1 MAALPP
7 DPLAIHD
14 PWAAWGADPWSS
26 NRPNAPASD
35 FAAGG
40 KGEGKGQQKMGGLSK
55 GKGDSYAGGK
65 GQIAP
70 DDDDWN
76 GSAPHNA
83 WGAFKG
89 MAAAAAD
96 PGRNGA
102 SPYGYARGGG
112 PWDSYVAR
120 SPGKGGPVGE
130 AVRGG
135 KGRGSAPKGGNG
147 NKIGSH
153 GFEDGNGSGPGFGHG
168 RPWDET
174 PPPRPKSERT
184 REENPNKVSMGR
196 GMGSVRPGHVAGTG
210 HASLQ
215 YALKVKEEEE
225 LMEEDSNARAR
236 EAKLAAYLR
245 NWSEGAPY
253 DPARPHLTPQMEV
266 YAVENIETEQM
277 QCRKGEPLLLLAFT
291 QDAAYVESFNR
302 LPRQCTNQCGWVW
315 LEQLKMKPHEY
326 HEFLVSFEVTP
337 ERRSGITA
345 ATKASPFLPRYPMVL
360 QIEEKSAIAEWNIQC
375 ESFFPRNRVLPGDFI
390 TWVNEQAAID
400 VVGGFKRMQRKKSG
414 MCHLRILRAGASL
427 WYCLASDEQRREGLR
442 GYVRQGLKVPEDN
455 AFGRDAG
462 RGFQAVGLETSAERN
477 FTVGF
482 DINEIVQNGDSGH
495 AAAESQW
502 APAASDVPSFGRCND
517 NQWQSS
523 SWDGSS
529 SFSSGPPRSMPAVTG
544 GPPPAP
550 PPPAWRGDFRP
561 TLDSAME
568 PDRSQPFQQAP
579 PSPPGLSYD
588 FQ

>member
-1 MAALPP
+1 MADLPP
-7 DPLAIHD
+7 DPWFMRPD
-14 PWAAWGADPWSS
+14 PWAESDPWSS
-26 NRPNAPASD
+26 NRPAAPSSVSS
-35 FAAGG
+35 AGG
-40 KGEGKGQQKMGGLSK
+40 KGEGKGQQTMGAPRT
-55 GKGDSYAGGK
+55 GKGGK

-76 GSAPHNA
+76 GNTTNNA

-89 MAAAAAD
+89 TAAAAAD

-112 PWDSYVAR
+112 PWDSYVPR
-120 SPGKGGPVGE
+120 GPGKGGPAGD
-130 AVRGG
+130 AMRGG
-135 KGRGSAPKGGNG
+135 RGRGGHG

-168 RPWDET
+168 RPWDDT
-174 PPPRPKSERT
+174 PPPPRPKSERT

-215 YALKVKEEEE
+215 YAQKVKEEEE

-266 YAVENIETEQM
+266 YAVQNIETEQM

-291 QDAAYVESFNR
+291 QDAAYVESFDPG
-302 LPRQCTNQCGWVW
+302 PRQCAYQCGWVW
-315 LEQLKMKPHEY
+315 LEQLKMEPHEY
-326 HEFLVSFEVTP
+326 HEFLVSFDVSP

-360 QIEEKSAIAEWNIQC
+360 QIEEKSAIAEWNMKC
-375 ESFFPRNRVLPGDFI
+375 ESFFPRNCVLPGDFI
-390 TWVNEQAAID
+390 TWVNEQDSID

-414 MCHLRILRAGASL
+414 TCHLRILRAGASL

-442 GYVRQGLKVPEDN
+442 GYVRQGLKEPEETT
-455 AFGRDAG
+455 AVGRDAG

-482 DINEIVQNGDSGH
+482 DIHELVQNGDSGH
-495 AAAESQW
+495 AAAESQR
-502 APAASDVPSFGRCND
+502 APAASDVPSFGRWND
-517 NQWQSS
+517 HQWHPP

-529 SFSSGPPRSMPAVTG
+529 SFSSGPPRSMPVVTG
-544 GPPPAP
+544 GFPAVPPPL
-550 PPPAWRGDFRP
+550 AWHGDSRP

-568 PDRSQPFQQAP
+568 PDRSQTYQQAP
-579 PSPPGLSYD
+579 QAPQWSSHAYD